1 MTKDN
6 SGSYTFTIDAG
17 DEVPFGWSGVLIYP
31 ENKSESVQFNLYSNN
46 DWSFSK
52 PFREIGDHGKY
63 VVHGWLNSCRP
74 VTLLEPYYNSSF
86 SGEWVKGFRQ
96 STRLSGYVGDLVEGV
111 HIDSCNTS
119 AISEVGFWSEA
130 LVAIAHMQKCRT
142 KAVVCE
148 HDILGTKKLS
158 SETIVGGLGVLSFT
172 IVYRKDE
179 HSYEQVARAYTRLKT
194 DNGVDIW
201 TAQKWARF
209 QLSFTDF
216 LVGSSAGNF
225 HTSVLVNVPKRDGV
239 EMDNHFRLNVYPRKG
254 VDHPGEISLRLKNP
268 IDAIPQALV
277 KAWKDDQIKFRIFA
291 TTTLRTAK
299 LGVFERFIRTIAFL
313 EQWLRKRYPD
323 CSGKQ
328 KRYEASV
335 GGYSA
340 YLKTA
345 SEEVQSFGKEF
356 ARPRNPKK
364 NSLKDLLMLA
374 FEECGPLGLAC
385 DEPRAKIIADRRN
398 ELAHGIEP
406 SENDQIQ
413 DLLLGSDIGLAV
425 IELLTLKDLGLDPEK
440 QFKPRHDRYG
450 TQNGIYKLRANGDD

>member
-6 SGSYTFTIDAG
+6 SGSYTFTIDAS
-17 DEVPFGWSGVLIYP
+17 DEIPFGWSGVLIYP

-52 PFREIGDHGKY
+52 PFREIGDHGEY

-74 VTLLEPYYNSSF
+74 VTLLEPFYNSSGG
-86 SGEWVKGFRQ
+86 GEWARGFRQ

-111 HIDSCNTS
+111 HIDSCNMS

-130 LVAIAHMQKCRT
+130 LVAIGHMQKGRT

-148 HDILGTKKLS
+148 HDIPGTKKLS

-179 HSYEQVARAYTRLKT
+179 QVDRAYTRLKT
-194 DNGVDIW
+194 NNGIDIW
-201 TAQKWARF
+201 TAKKWARF
-209 QLSFTDF
+209 QLSFIDF
-216 LVGSSAGNF
+216 LVGSSAGSF
-225 HTSVLVNVPKRDGV
+225 HNSVLVNVPERDGV
-239 EMDNHFRLNVYPRKG
+239 DVDNHLRLKVYPRKRA
-254 VDHPGEISLRLKNP
+254 DHPGEISLRLKNP

-277 KAWKDDQIKFRIFA
+277 KAWNDDQIKLRIFA
-291 TTTLRTAK
+291 ANTLQTAK

-313 EQWLRKRYPD
+313 EQWLHKRYPD
-323 CSGKQ
+323 CSEKQ
-328 KRYEASV
+328 KRYKACV
-335 GGYSA
+335 GGYSTH
-340 YLKTA
+340 LKTA
-345 SEEVQSFGKEF
+345 SDEVQSFAAEF
-356 ARPRNPKK
+356 ARPRHPKR

-374 FEECGPLGLAC
+374 FEECGPMGLVC

-398 ELAHGIEP
+398 ELAHGNEP
-406 SENDQIQ
+406 SESDQIQ

-440 QFKPRHDRYG
+440 HFKPRQDRYG
-450 TQNGIYKLRANGDD
+450 TQNGIYELRANGDG